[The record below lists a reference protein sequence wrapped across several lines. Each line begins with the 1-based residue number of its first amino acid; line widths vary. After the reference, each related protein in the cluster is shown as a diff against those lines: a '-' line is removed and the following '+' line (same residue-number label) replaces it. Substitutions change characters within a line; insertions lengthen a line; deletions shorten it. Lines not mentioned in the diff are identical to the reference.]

1 MEALKKQQQA
11 TLTLIKGGAKTEYQR
26 MILATWQVAHSAL
39 WADKVFTQQD
49 KEEFLSLISCYYR
62 GSKNKVAC
70 FKQVIQRILLA
81 RRYVN
86 RNSRR
91 YIPKPAD
98 WLNIHFTY
106 GVSGTKGWFD
116 RIKEERKKVPHY
128 NDGIQLFAD
137 GVWTFV
143 NTPTAVNYSNL
154 HQDLFQ
160 RDQHDLIEVL
170 HHLVAIRQFGK

>member
-1 MEALKKQQQA
+1 MEALKKQPEA
-11 TLTLIKGGAKTEYQR
+11 KLTLIKGGARTEYQR
-26 MILATWQVAHSAL
+26 LILTTWQVAQSAL
-39 WADKVFTQQD
+39 WADKVFSDQD
-49 KEEFLSLISCYYR
+49 KDEFFSLISGYYR

-86 RNSRR
+86 RNRNR

-106 GVSGTKGWFD
+106 GISGTKGWYE

-128 NDGIQLFAD
+128 NEGIKLFAD

-143 NTPTAVNYSNL
+143 NTPTAANYLNL
-154 HQDLFQ
+154 HGNLFE